1 MSAELPTVDD
11 VNDVLDKQ
19 TDGEAKAAKR
29 TVNKYKSL
37 QYQQNVIPSGK
48 WVLIFRL
55 QLLKLTLT
63 GRVTKSV
70 ADTKPHVV
78 CDAQLQVIIE
88 LDQVKVTTLAHP
100 VMVLQNYQSSYLIL
114 KIKYRGLVSLQ
125 SSSKK

>member
-1 MSAELPTVDD
+1 MH
-11 VNDVLDKQ
+11 
-19 TDGEAKAAKR
+19 
-29 TVNKYKSL
+29 
-37 QYQQNVIPSGK
+37 YQQNVIPSGK

-78 CDAQLQVIIE
+78 CDAQLLVIIE
-88 LDQVKVTTLAHP
+88 LDQVTTLAHP